1 MIGNECPIPEQD
13 DRATSTFRAMA
24 LANVNLAHYN
34 VYMANRSPVSS
45 APLFGAATPS
55 QIREIQARI
64 ACATAKHARTKES
77 ATAILEK
84 VGALPKDTA
93 GA

>member
-1 MIGNECPIPEQD
+1 
-13 DRATSTFRAMA
+13 MA
-24 LANVNLAHYN
+24 LANVCLARYN
-34 VYMANRSPVSS
+34 VYMANKSPVSS

-64 ACATAKHARTKES
+64 ERATAKHARTKKS
-77 ATAILEK
+77 AAAILEK
-84 VGALPKDTA
+84 VGALPRDVA

>member
-1 MIGNECPIPEQD
+1 MIQIECPIPEQD
-13 DRATSTFRAMA
+13 DRTTSTFRAMA
-24 LANVNLAHYN
+24 LANVCLVHYN
-34 VYMANRSPVSS
+34 VYMANKSSVSS

-64 ACATAKHARTKES
+64 ERATAKHARTKES

-84 VGALPKDTA
+84 VGALPKDSA